1 MRINI
6 KYTHLTSTPDI
17 ERHIGSRIET
27 IEKLIDQKD
36 ESAYAQVELA
46 QTTTHHKSGDVYRA
60 EVNMHIAGG
69 DFYAFSEASD
79 LLSAFDSV
87 RDEIV
92 RKIKTHKDK
101 KISFIRRG
109 GRKIKDYLRGYIR
122 IKNK

>member
-17 ERHIGSRIET
+17 EQHIKSRIQAV
-27 IEKLIDQKD
+27 EKLIDAND
-36 ESAYAQVELA
+36 ESAYVQIELA

-60 EVNMHIAGG
+60 EVNMHIARG
-69 DFYAFSEASD
+69 DFFAFSEESD
-79 LLSAFDSV
+79 LLSAFDTV
-87 RDEIV
+87 RDEII

-109 GRKIKDYLRGYIR
+109 GRKIKDYLRGVIR